1 MTVKDYIAQEEKIR
15 NIASQDISMFEK
27 KLLLEMFLKKE
38 NKQQNTY

>member
-27 KLLLEMFLKKE
+27 TTVRNVFAERK
-38 NKQQNTY
+38 